1 MPKRNGSGIALLADE
16 TRRRIVA
23 MVAIRPRR
31 PSSIAAELGLS
42 RSATSRQLRLLK
54 QAGLIRM
61 MPFRADDRGSLYGID
76 PVAHGR
82 ITAWLAGTDVG
93 LENDRTA
100 SVNPRKSDRPAWIRP
115 SSEPEDNEPR

>member
-1 MPKRNGSGIALLADE
+1 MPKRNGLGIALLADE

-31 PSSIAAELGLS
+31 PSSIAEELGLS

-93 LENDRTA
+93 LENDVTTY
-100 SVNPRKSDRPAWIRP
+100 VNPRRSDRPAWIRP
-115 SSEPEDNEPR
+115 PSATEDREPG